1 MDQELNRRSFIKR
14 AATTSGGVIATGAA
28 LAPAAEA
35 KRNPKKKKE
44 KAERPNILVI
54 MVDELRVPTWFP
66 SQPKLDELLPNLA
79 RLRRVATS
87 FENHYTASNMCVAA
101 RGTLLTGL
109 YSQQT
114 GCMLTKLLTGS
125 TLSPEFP
132 TWGTMLRQQGY
143 ETAWYGKWHLGPEPD
158 DTPGGLEAYG
168 FDGGTYPSPNG
179 NPEQGVQMDPKIAD
193 QFIDW
198 FADKPRSPWSVTVS
212 FVNPHD
218 INWWPRFTTSNET
231 EAEQSSG
238 YTFGGL
244 PLNIETSEQLQA
256 TKPRLQTALQQTI
269 DLACGVVPDVGSVD
283 NSLWL
288 NDLQLYLWYQEQVDA
303 QIGRVLDTLYAE
315 PEVAANTIIVFTADH
330 GEYAGSHGLR
340 TKGGGVYEEAIH
352 VPLYIVDPR
361 GVYSKGRASV
371 RTQFTSSVDIAP
383 LMLTLAYGSSGWRK
397 EERYSHIA
405 ERADIAAIARNKKTA
420 GRPWIAHATDETTV
434 EELSYSYSWAS
445 ECPHHV
451 TAIRTSSAKYANY
464 AYWDSGTFNVEAGD
478 QDLELYSYGTTAGRL
493 ELDNIAGTAPALLG
507 KMQELLEEKVI
518 PDEIRK
524 PLPKSLH
531 DAQEEGFANFYSV
544 TNNPE
549 P

>member
-1 MDQELNRRSFIKR
+1 MNRRSFIKR
-14 AATTSGGVIATGAA
+14 AATTGGGVIATGAG
-28 LAPAAEA
+28 LTPAAEA
-35 KRNPKKKKE
+35 KRKPVR
-44 KAERPNILVI
+44 AHTERPNILVI

-66 SQPKLDELLPNLA
+66 SQTKLDELLPNLA

-114 GCMLTKLLTGS
+114 GCMLTKLLTES

-179 NPEQGVQMDPKIAD
+179 DPEQGVQMDPKITD

-198 FADKPRSPWSVTVS
+198 FADKPRSPWSATVS

-231 EAEQSSG
+231 EAQQSSG
-238 YTFGGL
+238 YTFGSV

-269 DLACGVVPDVGSVD
+269 GLACGVVPDVGSVD
-283 NSLWL
+283 SSLWL

-315 PEVAANTIIVFTADH
+315 PKVAANTIIVFTADH

-352 VPLYIVDPR
+352 VPLYVVDPR
-361 GVYSKGRASV
+361 GVYSNGRASV

-383 LMLTLAYGSSGWRK
+383 LMLTLAHGSSGWRS
-397 EERYSHIA
+397 EARYSHIA
-405 ERADIAAIARNKKTA
+405 GRADIAAIARNKRTA

-434 EELSYSYSWAS
+434 EELSYSYSWAN

-464 AYWDSGTFNVEAGD
+464 AYWNSGTLNVEPGD
-478 QDLELYSYGTTAGRL
+478 QDLELYDYGTTAGRL
-493 ELDNIAGTAPALLG
+493 ELDNIAGAAPALLG

-524 PLPKSLH
+524 PLPKALH
-531 DAQEEGFANFYSV
+531 EAQEQGFANFYSV
-544 TNNPE
+544 TSNPE